1 MFQLFVHFS
10 MYLILSSRDK
20 NSSLYF
26 KMQMYLRYLSSRLV
40 SFSVDAQVTSGKLV
54 KNSVSHAFFSLTL
67 NDFFPAPLFVRN
79 TSSVIFSLCSSQRKG
94 ILVYFAINTKSKM
107 KHVFSFETTLYFC
120 QNAFEN
126 FNSYLRNFF
135 GGHQLRNQIWPY
147 LPSTKVKL

>member
-67 NDFFPAPLFVRN
+67 NDFFPTPLFVRN
-79 TSSVIFSLCSSQRKG
+79 TSSVIFSLCSSQKKR
-94 ILVYFAINTKSKM
+94 YFSIFRN
-107 KHVFSFETTLYFC
+107 KH
-120 QNAFEN
+120 
-126 FNSYLRNFF
+126 
-135 GGHQLRNQIWPY
+135 
-147 LPSTKVKL
+147 KVKDEARFLL